1 MGHRADSGRREA
13 RSPFRW
19 HRADTVLIVC
29 CLAFSAAL
37 IGFLALRGRSMAG
50 QGGADLVL
58 FHEKNEIGRFALEQ
72 GQEQEQY
79 ILITYTAQGAYVQA
93 ADNRPS
99 VPDDRPYNL
108 LYLADG
114 QVTMVAADCP
124 DLICV
129 HHLPI
134 ASPGESI
141 ICLPHKL
148 TAAIE
153 GGGKSEALEEL
164 DGVVR

>member
-1 MGHRADSGRREA
+1 MGRRADSGRREA

-37 IGFLALRGRSMAG
+37 MGFLALRGRSIAG

-58 FHEKNEIGRFALEQ
+58 FHEKDEIGRFALEQ
-72 GQEQEQY
+72 ERERY
-79 ILITYTAQGAYVQA
+79 LLITYTAQGAYVQA

-108 LYLADG
+108 LRLADG
-114 QVTMVAADCP
+114 QVSMEAADCP

-134 ASPGESI
+134 SSHGESI

-153 GGGKSEALEEL
+153 GGSKSEGLEEL